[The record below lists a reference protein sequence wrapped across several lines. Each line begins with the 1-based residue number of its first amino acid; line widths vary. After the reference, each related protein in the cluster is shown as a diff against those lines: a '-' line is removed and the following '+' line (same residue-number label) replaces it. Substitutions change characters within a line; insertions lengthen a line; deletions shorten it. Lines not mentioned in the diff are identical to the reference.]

1 MIVLSGYILNSHAQH
16 QSKKTSKRKEKTCS
30 VLSDSCSDCKKTFE
44 RIDLW
49 PHSEISGGFICRN
62 CNTTRRLKKQKSF
75 ESDFRRF
82 RKRPDYVS
90 QEAIFQTSQSR
101 VSDDE
106 FDEIIQEFE
115 QAHWT
120 EISEA
125 ESLTH
130 KKYIESLFKREFWER
145 THGKHEKR
153 YEKIPQTFEGTDI
166 AIHYNLLGVSEIST
180 NVQVKDAYRRLIL
193 KWHPDKNP
201 NETKYAEKMLILI
214 KNAFDEIMKSRK

>member
-1 MIVLSGYILNSHAQH
+1 M
-16 QSKKTSKRKEKTCS
+16 
-30 VLSDSCSDCKKTFE
+30 SCSTLRGSCADCKKIFH

-49 PHSEISGGFICRN
+49 PHQEKSDSFICRN
-62 CNTTRRLKKQKSF
+62 CNTARRLEKQKSF
-75 ESDFRRF
+75 ESDFRGF
-82 RKRPDYVS
+82 RDRQDYVP
-90 QEAIFQTSQSR
+90 QEAIFRTGQSR

-130 KKYIESLFKREFWER
+130 KKYIESLLKREFWDR
-145 THGKHEKR
+145 SHNKHKKN
-153 YEKIPQTFEGTDI
+153 YEKTRQTFEELDMT
-166 AIHYNLLGVSEIST
+166 IHYNLLEVSRDST
-180 NVQVKDAYRRLIL
+180 DVQVKDAYRRLIL

-201 NETKYAEKMLILI
+201 NESKYAEKMLISI
-214 KNAFDEIMKSRK
+214 KLAFDEIMKSRK

>member
-1 MIVLSGYILNSHAQH
+1 M
-16 QSKKTSKRKEKTCS
+16 R
-30 VLSDSCSDCKKTFE
+30 DSCANCKKSFH

-49 PHSEISGGFICRN
+49 PHPEKSDRFICRN
-62 CNTTRRLKKQKSF
+62 CNTARRLEKQKSF
-75 ESDFRRF
+75 ESGFRGF
-82 RKRPDYVS
+82 RDRQDYVQ
-90 QEAIFQTSQSR
+90 QEAVFRTDQSR

-145 THGKHEKR
+145 SHNKHKKSH
-153 YEKIPQTFEGTDI
+153 EKIPQTFEGSDM
-166 AIHYNLLGVSEIST
+166 AIHYNLLGVSRDST
-180 NVQVKDAYRRLIL
+180 DVQVKGAYRYLIL

-201 NETKYAEKMLILI
+201 HELKYAEKMLISI
-214 KNAFDEIMKSRK
+214 KLAFDEIMKSRK